1 MQEKVSGA
9 VVVSSPGSSM
19 SHNGQRENTQRWEI
33 DDSESQDSL
42 ASAGSLCS
50 SPPGIKLS
58 VEGSVSLQLSAR
70 SIGLFEAFYS
80 SLKPVVLVSSEF
92 EVCPGGKFAPG
103 VTEIPFEFILKPN
116 PGEELFDT
124 YHGVYVNVQ
133 YNITAHMARG
143 MMAKNLSKSRE
154 FVVELESDNE
164 ARVREEK
171 AKPFLFKVSPDS
183 LQNVKES
190 SKKKIP
196 EFLFEGK
203 LHHTNCHVNLPL
215 EGELLIKKC
224 AVDIKSIELQ
234 LVRVESCTYMEGEAR
249 EATEIQNIQ
258 ISDGNIV
265 RGLSIPIFMIFPRLF
280 TCATTIAKQFKI
292 EFEVNLIILF
302 ADNHMVTENFP
313 LKLFR

>member
-1 MQEKVSGA
+1 
-9 VVVSSPGSSM
+9 
-19 SHNGQRENTQRWEI
+19 
-33 DDSESQDSL
+33 
-42 ASAGSLCS
+42 
-50 SPPGIKLS
+50 
-58 VEGSVSLQLSAR
+58 
-70 SIGLFEAFYS
+70 
-80 SLKPVVLVSSEF
+80 
-92 EVCPGGKFAPG
+92 
-103 VTEIPFEFILKPN
+103 
-116 PGEELFDT
+116 
-124 YHGVYVNVQ
+124 
-133 YNITAHMARG
+133 
-143 MMAKNLSKSRE
+143 MMAKNLSKQRE
-154 FVVELESDNE
+154 FVVELEADVA
-164 ARVREEK
+164 ARAREEK

-196 EFLFEGK
+196 EFVFEGK
-203 LHHTNCHVNLPL
+203 LDHTNCHVNLPL
-215 EGELLIKKC
+215 SGELLIQKC

-302 ADNHMVTENFP
+302 ADNHMVSTKQRHRVHMRAPCSQTTDASCACMRSSVVTLCAFSSSRAP
-313 LKLFR
+313 GH